1 MSESDDLDMLAAEY
15 VLGTLDAAERAVV
28 ERRRADE
35 PDLHARI
42 ADWERRLSPML
53 EEVADEAP
61 PAGLLPRIS
70 GRLGWNAAAAAL
82 PAEVMSLRRKLAGWR
97 AAAIA
102 AGALAAALAGVLL
115 AGIAAPPPQS
125 FVAVFQQD
133 DVLPS
138 FLLSIDL
145 ETREVTIRPVAARP
159 VPEKVYQLWIAS
171 AELGPAPQ
179 SLGLLDPV
187 DRATRKRLQRF
198 DPQLLR
204 TATFG
209 ISLEPPGGSPTGR
222 PTGPALHGTLH
233 PVRP

>member
-1 MSESDDLDMLAAEY
+1 MSEPDDLEMLAAEY
-15 VLGTLDAAERAVV
+15 ALGTLDAAERAAV
-28 ERRRADE
+28 ERRRAAE
-35 PDLHARI
+35 PELDARI

-53 EEVADEAP
+53 DVVAGEAP
-61 PAGLLPRIS
+61 PAGLLPRIA
-70 GRLGWNAAAAAL
+70 GRLGWDAAAAL

>member
-1 MSESDDLDMLAAEY
+1 MSEPDDLEMLAAEY
-15 VLGTLDAAERAVV
+15 ALGTLDAAERAAV
-28 ERRRADE
+28 ERRRAAD
-35 PDLHARI
+35 PDLQARI

-70 GRLGWNAAAAAL
+70 GRLGWNAAAAL
-82 PAEVMSLRRKLAGWR
+82 PAEVITLRRKLAGWR
-97 AAAIA
+97 AAAVA

-115 AGIAAPPPQS
+115 VGVTAPPPRS

-138 FLLSIDL
+138 FLLTIDL

-171 AELGPAPQ
+171 DALGPAPQ

-198 DPQLLR
+198 EPELLR